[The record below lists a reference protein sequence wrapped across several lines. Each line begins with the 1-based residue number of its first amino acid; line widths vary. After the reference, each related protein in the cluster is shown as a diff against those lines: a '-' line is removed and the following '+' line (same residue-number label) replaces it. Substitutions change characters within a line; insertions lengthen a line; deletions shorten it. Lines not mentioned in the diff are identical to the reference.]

1 MGKARVAPKT
11 FVSIASIELTAAA
24 LSVTISNMIKKE
36 LHLQELDEYFWT
48 DSRVV
53 LGYIATD
60 TRAFK
65 RFVANRLQK
74 IQENNIVEQ
83 CTYVHQGRI
92 LQKMLPEV

>member
-11 FVSIASIELTAAA
+11 FVSIVSIELAAAA

-36 LHLQELDEYFWT
+36 LHLQELDEYFWP

-65 RFVANRLQK
+65 TFVAEDTRK
-74 IQENNIVEQ
+74 
-83 CTYVHQGRI
+83 
-92 LQKMLPEV
+92 